1 MYSCVTLNKKRLKKF
16 SILNE
21 KRKLFNELN
30 ENFFDYYNTI
40 NFTKQFFLSRS
51 VKLLYTKDELTG
63 YIWFSKYDDR
73 HYVINSMYI
82 NGQQEN
88 LIKGFRE
95 LIESLK
101 PRAFYTYYCEK
112 NSINFSIL
120 EELGFYK
127 RESTY
132 IMCLNTCMFNN
143 ISVKDSVDIE
153 PFKKG
158 LHEQIRC
165 NIQNEVFK
173 NDSRIPLGIEDIY
186 YDESQKYYYDEGSIF
201 IKKDNEYIGYG
212 QIIIDGDIPTIVNI
226 GVIEGYRGKGYGRFL
241 VESLIRIVIINGF
254 KKVNLKV
261 SANNSTAL
269 NLYRSLGFKIQRE
282 TCKWE
287 LRR

>member
-1 MYSCVTLNKKRLKKF
+1 MC
-16 SILNE
+16 
-21 KRKLFNELN
+21 
-30 ENFFDYYNTI
+30 
-40 NFTKQFFLSRS
+40 RS

-73 HYVINSMYI
+73 RYVINSMYM

-88 LIKGFRE
+88 LIKGLSE

-101 PRAFYTYYCEK
+101 PRGFYTYYCEE
-112 NSINFSIL
+112 NSINFSVL

-143 ISVKDSVDIE
+143 VSVNESVDIE
-153 PFKKG
+153 LFKKG
-158 LHEQIRC
+158 FHEQIRC

-173 NDSRIPLGIEDIY
+173 NDSRIPLSIEDIY

-201 IKKDNEYIGYG
+201 IKRDNDYIGYG
-212 QIIIDGDIPTIVNI
+212 QIIMDGDIPTIVNI
-226 GVIEGYRGKGYGRFL
+226 GVIQGYRGKGYGRFL
-241 VESLIRIVIINGF
+241 VESLIKIVINNGF

-269 NLYRSLGFKIQRE
+269 NLYRSLGFKIQHE
-282 TCKWE
+282 TCAWE
-287 LRR
+287 LRK